1 MIVLCKYYL
10 LFQRII
16 NKTNRRINPDNC
28 DWYVEQVIAS
38 DHELRRDGQQYV
50 KYAVRIRN
58 YAERE
63 HFERDHYDS
72 CIVDTYWRQR
82 AGINLVVCGYTT
94 QQYVFIELREVGYL
108 QIYMKTSSDAFLS
121 NRIGF

>member
-1 MIVLCKYYL
+1 M

-16 NKTNRRINPDNC
+16 NKTNGHINPDGR

-38 DHELRRDGQQYV
+38 DHKFRQDRQRYV
-50 KYAVRIRN
+50 VYAVCVLN

-63 HFERDHYDS
+63 KFERDHYDS
-72 CIVDTYWRQR
+72 CIVDTYWRQG

-94 QQYVFIELREVGYL
+94 QQSVLIELREVAYL